1 MKSKC
6 LLPIRSVV
14 FILAFVLGALV
25 TGKAVADISSWWSVM
40 ASLINV
46 FTIVMLVV
54 IARKNGMTYKELI
67 NLKKGQ
73 TGEKHI
79 GIIVLMVVVGMAG
92 LYLAGFI
99 CYGVLPYSPPKVVE
113 PIPLV
118 LAILNVIVL
127 PITTALAEDGLYLG
141 LGVNHIKNKYLA
153 VIVPAFFY
161 AFQHCFIPVLWDVR
175 YMVYRFIS
183 FLPLTVMFCI
193 YYYKKRNPLPCM
205 IAHVI
210 LDIATAVTIL
220 SMSVVPGLY
229 EQLCNM

>member
-46 FTIVMLVV
+46 FNIVMLVV

-73 TGEKHI
+73 TGVKHI

-161 AFQHCFIPVLWDVR
+161 ALQHCFIPVLWDAR

-210 LDIATAVTIL
+210 LDLATSVTIL
-220 SMSVVPGLY
+220 SMSAVPGLY